1 MTEISAKL
9 VMDLRAATGL
19 PMMKCKQALQA
30 AGGDY
35 EKAID
40 ILRKEGLKAA
50 AGKAGRV
57 MPEGVV
63 RERLHGAGQG
73 VTLVLLRCETEPVRN
88 TPDFKAFADKL
99 LGVADAAKPADV
111 DALNA
116 ARWPEGG
123 TVKEAVSS
131 LIAKIGENIE
141 VGGVTCWTAAPGEL
155 IASYKHHDE
164 RIAAAVRLKVASVTP
179 AVQAVAREACQH
191 VVFSKP
197 VALSREQIPA
207 ETVEKEREIFRG
219 QVAQDPKMA
228 GKPAQVV
235 ENIVKG
241 KVEAFYKEKVLPDQ
255 PWYRDTTQSVA
266 AVLKA
271 QGASV
276 VGFALHQAGA

>member
-1 MTEISAKL
+1 MSDINAKL
-9 VMDLRAATGL
+9 VMDLRSATGL
-19 PMMKCKQALQA
+19 PMMKCKQALIS

-35 EKAID
+35 EKAVD
-40 ILRKEGLKAA
+40 LLRKEGLKAA
-50 AGKAGRV
+50 ASKAGRV
-57 MPEGVV
+57 MPEGLV
-63 RERLHGAGQG
+63 REKLHGAGHG

-88 TPDFKAFADKL
+88 TPDFRGFADKL
-99 LGVADAAKPADV
+99 LAVADASKAQDV
-111 DALNA
+111 AALNA
-116 ARWPEGG
+116 AKWPEGG
-123 TVKEAVSS
+123 TVKDAVSS

-141 VGGVTCWTAAPGEL
+141 VGGVTCWTAAAGEL

-197 VALSREQIPA
+197 VALSRDQIPA
-207 ETVEKEREIFRG
+207 EAVDKEREIYRG

-228 GKPAQVV
+228 GKPAQVI

-241 KVEAFYKEKVLPDQ
+241 KVEAFYKDKVLPDQ
-255 PWYRDTTQSVA
+255 PWYREPSQSVA

-276 VGFALHQAGA
+276 AGFALHQAGA